1 MIYIDEL
8 GPKLKSAEQKLKE
21 VSQGRAFNVGVRVL
35 YREKFGVVTD
45 LNQGSEDPSG
55 STVDIR
61 LSDGKVIEGVKVT
74 DKQLQRFRA

>member
-1 MIYIDEL
+1 MIYIDDL
-8 GPKLKSAEQKLKE
+8 GPKLKSAEQRLKE
-21 VSQGRAFNVGVRVL
+21 ISQGRVFNVGVKIL
-35 YREKFGVVTD
+35 YRDKFGVVTD

-74 DKQLQRFRA
+74 DKQLKLFRA